1 MHLLVLVFVTVRV
14 GQLQRDQGR
23 VIFEGLEQKDG
34 TFCTHLVAPDV
45 KVDQGIILH
54 QSFSQVP
61 YPFVADR
68 VLVKILTS
76 VIK

>member
-1 MHLLVLVFVTVRV
+1 MQLLVLVLVTVRV

-23 VIFEGLEQKDG
+23 VILEGLEQKDG
-34 TFCTHLVAPDV
+34 TFGTHLVAPDV
-45 KVDQGIILH
+45 KVDQGFILH
-54 QSFSQVP
+54 QSFSQVT
-61 YPFVADR
+61 YPLVADR

>member
-1 MHLLVLVFVTVRV
+1 M
-14 GQLQRDQGR
+14 
-23 VIFEGLEQKDG
+23 FEGLEKKDG
-34 TFCTHLVAPDV
+34 TLGTNLIAPDV
-45 KVDQGIILH
+45 KVDQGIIMH
-54 QSFSQVP
+54 QRFSQVP